1 MKIRFICFY
10 PAKPGKDIFIVT
22 IDKKE
27 GNGSTPILL
36 TYTNNNLWETEI
48 VIDASTASTLKYSY
62 YIKDDKTG
70 DIVYDVNEIRSI
82 KINPEKFKNL
92 IIKDYFEDNS
102 NEKRLWNS
110 SVFSD
115 ILFNRSEVDSPKFR
129 FPATGK
135 KVLDFRIRFIPID
148 RNYTLGISGNIPE
161 LGMWNEDQALKLN
174 SHNYPEWRAALN
186 TLNVNQRIEYKYV
199 IINSVTGKVKHW
211 ETGKNRIID
220 FDNNNK
226 TCHCIIN
233 DNKIHFNDYLFRG
246 AGVSIPVFS
255 LKTKN
260 SFGIG
265 DFTDLKLFTDWAEKT
280 RLKVIQILPV
290 NDTTAHYSF
299 LDSYPYNTISVFALN
314 PVYLNIFKMGKL
326 KSKKSRTKYELLQTK
341 LNKKH
346 HVDYS
351 TVLKSKLEYVRQ
363 LFNEHKETIQKESSF
378 AKFIANNRR
387 WLQPYAAFCYLR
399 DRYGTTD
406 FHQWKEYSEF
416 SKIKVS
422 KLTNEKSEAYSEIM
436 FWYFIQYHLDKQL
449 TDAGNYAR
457 RKGVSLKGDLPIG
470 VGRYSTET
478 WSTPKLFH
486 FDMQT
491 GAPPDKF
498 ATNGQNWGFPTYN
511 WPEMAKDSYKWW
523 QTRLKKMAE
532 YFDVYRIDH
541 ILGFFRIWEIPVDST
556 QGILGHFSPATPFTR
571 EELET
576 AGIWVDYQRL
586 CKPYIREHMLKT
598 IFDGYADKVRKLY
611 LNEIE
616 LNVYELKADFNTQ
629 RKIKNH
635 FALGDEAKNHSQED
649 TFIISGLLRLASEIV
664 LIPADKKHETFHPA
678 VSMHSTYSY
687 LELDSDQKSALDSLY
702 INYYYNRHEEMW
714 KQEALKKLPSMT
726 NSTRM
731 LVCGE
736 DLGMIPSA
744 VPEVMSDL
752 NILSLEIERMPKD
765 ENVEFANPKDAPYLS
780 VCTTSTHDT
789 STIRG
794 WWEED
799 RAASQRY
806 YNHQLGHQGEI
817 PYFAEP
823 WLCKDII
830 NRHLLSPAMWTI
842 FPLQDLL
849 AMSGD
854 IRSDK
859 TQDEQINV
867 PSNPKHYWKY
877 RMHIFIEDLIDESDL
892 NRTINLMVKNSGR
905 W

>member
-1 MKIRFICFY
+1 MKIKLICFY
-10 PAKPGKDIFIVT
+10 SAHPGEDIFV
-22 IDKKE
+22 DKKE
-27 GNGSTPILL
+27 GNGNKPILL

-48 VIDASTASTLKYSY
+48 EIDTPTVSTFKYTY
-62 YIKDDKTG
+62 FIKNKKSRT
-70 DIVYDVNEIRSI
+70 INYDTRGVRSI
-82 KINPEKFKNL
+82 KINVKRFTYF
-92 IIKDYFEDNS
+92 IIKDFFEVDA
-102 NEKRLWNS
+102 NERRLWDS
-110 SVFSD
+110 SIFSD
-115 ILFNRSEVDSPKFR
+115 ILFNRSDVKGNKFR
-129 FPATGK
+129 FPATGERI
-135 KVLDFRIRFIPID
+135 LDFRIRFIPID
-148 RNYTLGISGNIPE
+148 KNYKLGISGNIPE
-161 LGMWNEDQALKLN
+161 LGMWNEDKALIMN
-174 SHNYPEWRAALN
+174 DHNYPDWRVTLN
-186 TLNVNQRIEYKYV
+186 TKYLNQQIEYKYV
-199 IINSVTGKVKHW
+199 IINSVTGKIKHW
-211 ETGKNRIID
+211 ETGNNRIID
-220 FDNNNK
+220 FDLHNK
-226 TCHCIIN
+226 TCHYVIN
-233 DNKIHFNDYLFRG
+233 DSKIHFDSYLFRG

-265 DFTDLKLFTDWAEKT
+265 DFSDLKLFTDWAEKT
-280 RLKVIQILPV
+280 RLKIVQILPV

-326 KSKKSRTKYELLQTK
+326 KSKKSRTKYELLQIK
-341 LNKKH
+341 LNEKSY
-346 HVDYS
+346 VDYTS
-351 TVLKSKLEYVRQ
+351 VLKNKLEYARQ
-363 LFNEHKETIQKESSF
+363 LFNEHRNTIQKESRF
-378 AKFIANNRR
+378 AKFISKNSK

-399 DRYGTTD
+399 DKYGTTD
-406 FHQWKEYSEF
+406 FHHWKEYSKF
-416 SKIKVS
+416 SKAKIS
-422 KLTNEKSEAYSEIM
+422 KLTSDKSEAYSEIM

-457 RKGVSLKGDLPIG
+457 NKGISLKGDLPIG

-486 FDMQT
+486 FNMQT

-498 ATNGQNWGFPTYN
+498 AVNGQNWGFPTYN
-511 WPEMAKDSYKWW
+511 WTEMAKDNYKWW
-523 QTRLKKMAE
+523 QMRLKKMAE
-532 YFDVYRIDH
+532 YFDAFRIDH

-556 QGILGHFSPATPFTR
+556 QGILGHFSPAKPFTR
-571 EELET
+571 EELQT

-586 CKPYIREHMLKT
+586 CKPYIREHLLNT

-611 LNEIE
+611 LTETE
-616 LNVYELKADFNTQ
+616 LNVYELKSEFNTQ
-629 RKIKNH
+629 RKIKNY
-635 FALGDEAKNHSQED
+635 FANSNKSQNLSKED
-649 TFIISGLLRLASEIV
+649 TFIISGLLQLASEVV
-664 LIPADKKHETFHPA
+664 LIPADKQLETFHPA
-678 VSMHSTYSY
+678 VSMHSTHSY
-687 LELDSDQKSALDSLY
+687 MELDSEQKSALDKLY
-702 INYYYNRHEEMW
+702 INYYYNRHEDMW
-714 KQEALKKLPSMT
+714 KQEALKKLPT
-726 NSTRM
+726 LANSTRM

-744 VPEVMSDL
+744 VPKVMREL

-765 ENVEFANPKDAPYLS
+765 ENVEFANPKDTPYLS

-830 NRHLLSPAMWTI
+830 NRHLLSPAMWAI
-842 FPLQDLL
+842 FPIQDLL
-849 AMSGD
+849 SISSE

-859 TQDEQINV
+859 THDEQINI
-867 PSNPKHYWKY
+867 PSDPQHYWKY

-892 NRTINLMVKNSGR
+892 NRTINLMIKNSGR
-905 W
+905 